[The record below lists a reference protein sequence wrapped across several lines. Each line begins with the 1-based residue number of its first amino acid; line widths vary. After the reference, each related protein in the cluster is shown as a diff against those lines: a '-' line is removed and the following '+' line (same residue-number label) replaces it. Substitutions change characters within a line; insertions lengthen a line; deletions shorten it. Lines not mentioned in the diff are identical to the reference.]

1 LERSKPAEQ
10 QQTTTAT
17 ARTEML
23 MRGGDTLPLDAHCDT
38 GLDKIGFTLR
48 HPAGSWWP
56 SPPFNY
62 PALLV
67 LHKLAP
73 ALAAGNAVVLKP
85 ARTTPLTALE
95 LAACF
100 MDAGLPEGAVG
111 PHRAGRHPRRRAGR
125 RPARAQDLLHRLDRH
140 RRAPG
145 RIGNAC
151 AKRTLY

>member
-1 LERSKPAEQ
+1 LERSKSAEQ

-48 HPAGSWWP
+48 QPCGIVVP
-56 SPPFNY
+56 ITPFNY

-73 ALAAGNAVVLKP
+73 ALAAGNAIVLKS
-85 ARTTPLTALE
+85 
-95 LAACF
+95 
-100 MDAGLPEGAVG
+100 
-111 PHRAGRHPRRRAGR
+111 
-125 RPARAQDLLHRLDRH
+125 ARATR
-140 RRAPG
+140 
-145 RIGNAC
+145 
-151 AKRTLY
+151 